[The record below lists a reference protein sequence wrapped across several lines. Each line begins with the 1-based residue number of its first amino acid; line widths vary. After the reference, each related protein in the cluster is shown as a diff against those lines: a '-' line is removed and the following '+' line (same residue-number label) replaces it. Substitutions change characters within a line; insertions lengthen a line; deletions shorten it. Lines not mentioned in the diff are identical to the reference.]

1 MTRKRFLIAVG
12 GVALALA
19 AVPAGAQRGMGG
31 PRGAPRY
38 DPKTEVTVQGTVEEL
53 KEYPSP
59 RGWRTGQH
67 VMLKTDQGAVEVH
80 LGPTDYWKANGF
92 ELAKGDSIEVTG
104 SKVKVDDAEVLLAR
118 EVKKG
123 EKTVTLRD
131 AKGVP
136 AWARGRRSR

>member
-1 MTRKRFLIAVG
+1 MTRKDFLITTIGIAAA
-12 GVALALA
+12 ALMAS
-19 AVPAGAQRGMGG
+19 PAFAQRGG

-67 VMLKTDQGAVEVH
+67 VMLKTDQGTLEVH

-104 SKVKVDDAEVLLAR
+104 SKVKVDETEVLLAR

-131 AKGVP
+131 AQGVP
-136 AWARGRRSR
+136 AWARGRRPR